1 MIIIKGSGGESGA
14 NVRLL
19 LHSTKEMSFFCTLWV
34 HLLIEKCRAF
44 GGVDN
49 PVLRRGRRGKYEGF
63 KLSFCKYIE
72 KIDDWEMYIEK
83 CILSTINLLFDMSPL
98 QKC

>member
-1 MIIIKGSGGESGA
+1 MFFHNDFFIFFISDTLMIIIKGSGGESGA

-49 PVLRRGRRGKYEGF
+49 PVLGGEEEGNMRD
-63 KLSFCKYIE
+63 LNC
-72 KIDDWEMYIEK
+72 
-83 CILSTINLLFDMSPL
+83 LFVNI
-98 QKC
+98 